1 MKLTRQLARQL
12 ALGLLAL
19 VATATSAAALSI
31 ATARTLPLGTVVTV
45 EGTVTTYS
53 GSFATSTYDQ
63 GFAIEDATA
72 GIYVTTAD
80 NPILDLN
87 QRVRVTG
94 VLADDGV
101 GQLVI
106 RPASLAD
113 VDRRP
118 GIGLV
123 FPSHEDTGDIGEA
136 TEGRLVKVHGAV
148 TRIVVDIPYG
158 YKVYIDDGS
167 GETQIFISAATGIN
181 PLRIRFI
188 AVGEEIRVVGLSSQF
203 LAEYEVLPRLALDIQ
218 RGF

>member
-1 MKLTRQLARQL
+1 MKLSRKLTAT
-12 ALGLLAL
+12 LLAAL
-19 VATATSAAALSI
+19 AAASSASALSI
-31 ATARTLPLGTVVTV
+31 GAARALPLGTIVTV

-63 GFAIEDATA
+63 GFAIEDASG

-94 VLADDGV
+94 ALADDGV

-118 GIGLV
+118 GFGLV
-123 FPSHEDTGDIGEA
+123 FPSQEDTGDIGEA
-136 TEGRLVKVHGAV
+136 TEGRLVKVEGAI

-181 PLRIRFI
+181 PLRIRYI
-188 AVGEEIRVVGLSSQF
+188 QVGQEIRVTGLSSQF
-203 LAEYEVLPRLALDIQ
+203 LAEYEVLPRLPLDIQ
-218 RGF
+218 RAH

>member
-1 MKLTRQLARQL
+1 MKLSRLVF
-12 ALGLLAL
+12 LGL
-19 VATATSAAALSI
+19 ATFLAAASSVSALTI

-53 GSFATSTYDQ
+53 GAFATSTYDQ
-63 GFAIEDATA
+63 GFAVEDATA
-72 GIYVTTAD
+72 GIYVSTAD

-106 RPASLAD
+106 KPASLAD

-118 GIGLV
+118 GFGLV

-136 TEGRLVKVHGAV
+136 TEGSLVKVHGEV
-148 TRIVVDIPYG
+148 TRIVNDIPYG

-188 AVGEEIRVVGLSSQF
+188 QVGQEIRVVGLSSQF
-203 LAEYEVLPRLALDIQ
+203 LAEYEVLPRLAIDIQ
-218 RGF
+218 RGH